1 MITTTKQI
9 RAIMRRHDAFGI
21 YTNKTTGDSS
31 DNRRV
36 KCYYYGNENLLNEL
50 CQVAGR
56 ENVTLTPGINYRD
69 ITPGIVVK
77 CILS

>member
-9 RAIMRRHDAFGI
+9 RAIMRRHNAFGI

-31 DNRRV
+31 NNRRV
-36 KCYYYGNENLLNEL
+36 KCYYFGNKNLLNEL
-50 CQVAGR
+50 FQVAGR
-56 ENVTLTPGINYRD
+56 ENVTLTPGSND
-69 ITPGIVVK
+69 WGTSVIVVK